1 MKNICINGLS
11 VNISETKER
20 YDLHFVFEIKDKETI
35 HKKIEHTVRYLAAE
49 GFLDNQH
56 KKEEDLR
63 VQGVAVK
70 SEDSFE
76 DIYGESD
83 NYEEE

>member
-20 YDLHFVFEIKDKETI
+20 YDLHFIFETKDKETI

-56 KKEEDLR
+56 TKEEYLR
-63 VQGVAVK
+63 VIGVAVK
-70 SEDSFE
+70 GQDSFE